1 MCPLALTQEAKMEVR
16 FKNFRCFKDTGP
28 LKLKKIT
35 LLVGE
40 NSSGKTSFLA
50 GLNHIS
56 GLLSNEDINL
66 NSPPF
71 ELGSFRDIFHASRQ
85 KENERCFEYES
96 KIGNT
101 LYKWVFEDDQG
112 DPKVCLFSAKS
123 MRQKIALEINLKER
137 KVAFDLHVTPEQK
150 NFLKLINFKID
161 PTDEKDSET
170 ERFYIQNIDKLFS
183 PERFSSISNF
193 RETRLRLEREG
204 FDIPRRVLQKIFGDE
219 QKGLPLSDPDQAD
232 FASFLQ
238 EIFKKLKEITNF
250 SIRHRLRGTSMFLA
264 LAPLRTEPSRVYSFT
279 QSQAKL
285 TPDGRHIPDKL
296 LKYSSSNQKQYNEL
310 QTSLEEFGE
319 EAGLFQ
325 KIKIKKLTRN
335 SNSSF
340 SIMVKTAQG
349 KESNIMDVGYGVSQI
364 LPVIVEIISSRKKQS
379 FLLQQPEVHLHPRAQ
394 AAFATLVAK
403 LTKEKKQFVIE
414 THSDFI
420 LERLKY
426 EIEQGNIA
434 PGDVGILFFDTE
446 RKHTKIHQID
456 LGKDGLPKEPPASY
470 RRFFLEELDR
480 VWP

>member
-1 MCPLALTQEAKMEVR
+1 MEVR

-56 GLLSNEDINL
+56 GLLSDEDINL

-71 ELGSFRDIFHASRQ
+71 ELGSFGDIFHASRQ

-96 KIGNT
+96 KIGDT

-112 DPKVCLFSAKS
+112 DPKVCLFSANS

-137 KVAFDLHVTPEQK
+137 KVAFDLHVTAKQK
-150 NFLKLINFKID
+150 DFLKQINFEID
-161 PTDEKDSET
+161 PTDKKDGET
-170 ERFYIQNIDKLFS
+170 ERFYILNIDELFP

-193 RETRLRLEREG
+193 RETIWRLEREY
-204 FDIPRRVLQKIFGDE
+204 FDIPRRGLRRRLDAK
-219 QKGLPLSDPDQAD
+219 QKGLPLNDSDEAD
-232 FASFLQ
+232 FDSFLQ
-238 EIFKKLKEITNF
+238 EISQKLIEITYF
-250 SIRHRLRGTSMFLA
+250 GIPHGFRGTPMFLA
-264 LAPLRTEPSRVYSFT
+264 LAPLRTEPSRVYSFA

-310 QTSLEEFGE
+310 QKTLEEFGK

-335 SNSSF
+335 SNYPF

-364 LPVIVEIISSRKKQS
+364 LPVIVEIISSRKEQS

-394 AAFATLVAK
+394 AAFATLVAN
-403 LTKEKKQFVIE
+403 LTKGKKQFVIE

-446 RKHTKIHQID
+446 GKHTKIHQID

-470 RRFFLEELDR
+470 RRFFLDELDR
-480 VWP
+480 VWS